1 MAPVIERVCEGMVL
15 GEGPHWDVE
24 SQSLYFVD
32 MPSREVHK
40 YTPTTKT
47 HTKVEIKGKNSS
59 KKKKEKNL
67 QINLLMI
74 SGTESVV
81 SLIIPVEGER
91 NTFLITM
98 GCEVA
103 LIVWDGVST
112 KLSSIE
118 KLGSVEN
125 IDGNRLNDGKADAL
139 GRLWAGNNGK
149 LLKNFIFIN
158 LSFYNHTF
166 P

>member
-1 MAPVIERVCEGMVL
+1 MAPVIERVCEGTVL

-47 HTKVEIKGKNSS
+47 HTKVEIKGRILN
-59 KKKKEKNL
+59 EIRFHL
-67 QINLLMI
+67 NLLSI
-74 SGTESVV
+74 PGTDSVV

-103 LIVWDGVST
+103 LIVWDGVCT
-112 KLSSIE
+112 KVSSIE

-125 IDGNRLNDGKADAL
+125 IDGNRFNDGKADAL
-139 GRLWAGNNGK
+139 GRLWAGND
-149 LLKNFIFIN
+149 KNPSSSHE
-158 LSFYNHTF
+158 L
-166 P
+166 